1 MAQNNAAA
9 AVSSVFRTPELKDK
23 IVFTLLCLLVYRI
36 GAHITA
42 PGIDTQA
49 LIDFFANQGKSGSG
63 GLLGLYDLFTGGQLS
78 RATVF
83 ALGIM
88 PYISASIFLQIAG
101 AVVPSVEKMQKDE
114 EGRKKIN
121 QWTRYATVALAA
133 VQAWGFALF
142 TESLTGAIA
151 HPGMA
156 FRFQMAFFLTTGAIF
171 VMWLGEQ
178 ITERGLGNG
187 ASLIIFFSI
196 VERIWPGI
204 GTTFGFVNTGAIG
217 SFSLLVLAALMVA
230 VVAGVVA
237 ITMAARRI
245 LIQIPQRTMARGRMR
260 EAARSFIPLRINTA
274 GVMPIVFA
282 QSIIVVPGAFAQFF
296 KNTTA
301 QRLAELFAPGSGW
314 YIGLMAFLILFFT
327 YFYTSIIFNPIDLAE
342 NLKKQGGFI
351 PGVKPG
357 AKTAE
362 YIDQVVSRITL
373 PGALF
378 LTAIALLPVLISRLI
393 NVPSSVSF
401 GGTSL
406 LIVVGV
412 ALDTLA
418 QVQQHLLLRKY
429 DGFMKKGKL
438 KIRGRQQPGPGGF

>member
-1 MAQNNAAA
+1 MAQPNAAT
-9 AVSSVFRTPELKDK
+9 AVKNVFNTPELKDK
-23 IVFTLLCLLVYRI
+23 ILFTLLCLLVYRI

-42 PGIDTQA
+42 PGVDVVA
-49 LIDFFANQGKSGSG
+49 LTDFFRNQSQQNGG

-88 PYISASIFLQIAG
+88 PYISASIFVQIAG
-101 AVVPSVEKMQKDE
+101 AVIPQVEKMQKDE
-114 EGRKKIN
+114 EGRKRIN
-121 QWTRYATVALAA
+121 QWTRYGTVAMAM
-133 VQAWGFALF
+133 VEAWGFALF
-142 TESLTGAIA
+142 TESLQGAVGT
-151 HPGMA
+151 PGFG
-156 FRFQMAFFLTTGAIF
+156 FRLQMAFFLVTGALF

-204 GTTFGFVNTGAIG
+204 GTTFRFVQTGAIG
-217 SFSLLVLAALMVA
+217 TFSLLVLGALMVG

-282 QSIIVVPGAFAQFF
+282 QSIIVVPGALAQFSH
-296 KNTTA
+296 NPTA
-301 QRLAELFAPGSGW
+301 QWLAELFSPGSVW
-314 YIGLMAFLILFFT
+314 YLILMAILILFFT
-327 YFYTSIIFNPIDLAE
+327 YFYTSIIFNPIDLSE

-357 AKTAE
+357 ARTAE
-362 YIDQVVSRITL
+362 YIDQVVTRITL
-373 PGALF
+373 PGAIF
-378 LTAIALLPVLISRLI
+378 LTLIALLPVLIGRAV
-393 NVPSSVSF
+393 NAPFVF

-429 DGFMKKGKL
+429 DGFMKKGRL
-438 KIRGRQQPGPGGF
+438 KVRGSQSATSGF

>member
-9 AVSSVFRTPELKDK
+9 AVSSVFKTPELKDK

-49 LIDFFANQGKSGSG
+49 LIDFFANSGKQGGG
-63 GLLGLYDLFTGGQLS
+63 GLLGLYDLFTGGNLS

-121 QWTRYATVALAA
+121 QWTRYATVLLAA

-156 FRFQMAFFLTTGAIF
+156 FRFQMAFFLMTGAIF

-217 SFSLLVLAALMVA
+217 SFSLLVLAILMVA

-296 KNTTA
+296 KNATA
-301 QRLAELFAPGSGW
+301 QRIAEAFAPGSAL
-314 YIGLMAFLILFFT
+314 YLIASAVLILFFT

-378 LTAIALLPVLISRLI
+378 LTAIALLPVLISRMV
-393 NVPSSVSF
+393 NVPNSVSF

>member
-9 AVSSVFRTPELKDK
+9 AVSSVFKTPELKDK
-23 IVFTLLCLLVYRI
+23 ILFTLLCLLVYRI

-42 PGIDTQA
+42 PGVDILA
-49 LIDFFANQGKSGSG
+49 LTDFFKNQKNSG

-121 QWTRYATVALAA
+121 QWTRYATVFLAA

-142 TESLTGAIA
+142 TESLQGAIA
-151 HPGMA
+151 TPGMA
-156 FRFQMAFFLTTGAIF
+156 FRLQMAFFLTTGAIF

-204 GTTFGFVNTGAIG
+204 FATFGYVNTQVIG
-217 SFSLLVLAALMVA
+217 LFNLFVLIAVMVA

-237 ITMAARRI
+237 ITMASRRI

-282 QSIIVVPGAFAQFF
+282 QSIIVVPGAFASFSHNAF
-296 KNTTA
+296 A
-301 QRLAELFAPGSGW
+301 QRVADLFALGSFW
-314 YIGLMAFLILFFT
+314 YLALSAILILFFT

-362 YIDQVVSRITL
+362 YIDQVVTRITL
-373 PGALF
+373 PGAVF
-378 LTAIALLPVLISRLI
+378 LTVIALLPVVISRAV
-393 NVPSSVSF
+393 NVPFGF

-438 KIRGRQQPGPGGF
+438 KIRGRQQTTPGGF

>member
-9 AVSSVFRTPELKDK
+9 AVTNIFKTPELKEK
-23 IVFTLLCLLVYRI
+23 ILFTLLCLLVYRI
-36 GAHITA
+36 GAHVTA
-42 PGIDTQA
+42 PGVDVVA
-49 LIDFFANQGKSGSG
+49 LQDFFRNTGQTGG

-78 RATVF
+78 RATVL

-88 PYISASIFLQIAG
+88 PYISASIFMQIAA
-101 AVVPSVEKMQKDE
+101 AVVPQLEKMNKDE
-114 EGRKKIN
+114 EGRKRVN
-121 QWTRYATVALAA
+121 QWTRYATVLLAW

-142 TESLTGAIA
+142 TESLQGAVQG
-151 HPGMA
+151 PGFA
-156 FRFQMAFFLTTGAIF
+156 FRFQMAFFLTAGAVF

-187 ASLIIFFSI
+187 ASLLIFFSI

-204 GTTFGFVNTGAIG
+204 GQTFRFVSTGAIG
-217 SFSLLVLAALMVA
+217 AFSLVVLVALMVA
-230 VVAGVVA
+230 VVAAVVYV
-237 ITMAARRI
+237 TMAARRI

-260 EAARSFIPLRINTA
+260 EAARSFIPLRIVTA

-282 QSIIVVPGAFAQFF
+282 QSVIVVPGAIAQFWGGP
-296 KNTTA
+296 
-301 QRLAELFAPGSGW
+301 RLQTFAEYFNPGTPW
-314 YIGLMAFLILFFT
+314 YYLLSAVLILFFT

-373 PGALF
+373 PGAIF
-378 LTAIALLPVLISRLI
+378 LTLIALLPIWISGLI
-393 NVPSSVSF
+393 NVPFAF

-418 QVQQHLLLRKY
+418 QMQQHLLLRKY
-429 DGFMKKGKL
+429 DGFMKKGRL
-438 KIRGRQQPGPGGF
+438 RFRGRQSTIGGF

>member
-1 MAQNNAAA
+1 VAQNNAAA
-9 AVSSVFRTPELKDK
+9 QAVSNAFRTPELKDK
-23 IVFTLLCLLVYRI
+23 ILFTLLCLFIYRV

-42 PGIDTQA
+42 PGIDVVA
-49 LIDFFANQGKSGSG
+49 LTDFFRNESQSGG

-88 PYISASIFLQIAG
+88 PYISASIFVQIAG
-101 AVVPSVEKMQKDE
+101 AVMPQVEKMQKDE

-121 QWTRYATVALAA
+121 QWTRYATVLLAA
-133 VQAWGFALF
+133 VTGWGYGLF
-142 TESLTGAIA
+142 VEGLQGAVA
-151 HPGMA
+151 EPG
-156 FRFQMAFFLTTGAIF
+156 FGFKLQMAFFLTTGAVF

-178 ITERGLGNG
+178 ITERGIGNG

-204 GTTFGFVNTGAIG
+204 GSTFRFVSTGVIG
-217 SFSLLVLAALMVA
+217 PFSLLVLAILMVA
-230 VVAGVVA
+230 IVAAVVGM
-237 ITMAARRI
+237 TMAARRI

-260 EAARSFIPLRINTA
+260 EAARSFIPLRLNTA

-282 QSIIVVPGAFAQFF
+282 QSIVVVPGAIATFWR
-296 KNTTA
+296 NPTA
-301 QRLAELFAPGSGW
+301 QRVADAFNTEGTLFLVTQA
-314 YIGLMAFLILFFT
+314 ILILFFT

-362 YIDQVVSRITL
+362 YIDAVVTRITL

-378 LTAIALLPVLISRLI
+378 LTTIALLPVIIANII
-393 NVPSSVSF
+393 NVPFAF

-418 QVQQHLLLRKY
+418 QMQQHLLLRKY

-438 KIRGRQQPGPGGF
+438 KIRGRQQTTPGGF

>member
-9 AVSSVFRTPELKDK
+9 AVSNIFKTPELKDK

-36 GAHITA
+36 GAHVTA
-42 PGIDTQA
+42 PGVDVGA
-49 LIDFFANQGKSGSG
+49 LQDFFRNSGQAGG

-78 RATVF
+78 RATVL

-88 PYISASIFLQIAG
+88 PYISASIFMQIAA
-101 AVVPSVEKMQKDE
+101 AVVPQLEKMNKDE
-114 EGRKKIN
+114 EGRKRVN
-121 QWTRYATVALAA
+121 QWTRYATVLLAW

-142 TESLTGAIA
+142 TESLQGAVA
-151 HPGMA
+151 TPGFG
-156 FRFQMAFFLTTGAIF
+156 FRIQMAFFLTAGAVF

-187 ASLIIFFSI
+187 ASLLIFFSI

-204 GTTFGFVNTGAIG
+204 GQTFRFVSTGAIG
-217 SFSLLVLAALMVA
+217 AFSLIVLIALMVSVVAA
-230 VVAGVVA
+230 VVYV
-237 ITMAARRI
+237 TMAARRI

-260 EAARSFIPLRINTA
+260 EASRSFIPLRIVTA

-282 QSIIVVPGAFAQFF
+282 QSVIVIPGALAQFWGGPRVQTF
-296 KNTTA
+296 AEYFNPGTT
-301 QRLAELFAPGSGW
+301 LY
-314 YIGLMAFLILFFT
+314 YILMAVLILFFT

-362 YIDQVVSRITL
+362 YIDRVISRITL
-373 PGALF
+373 PGAIF
-378 LTAIALLPVLISRLI
+378 LTLIALLPIWITGLI
-393 NVPSSVSF
+393 NVPFVF

-418 QVQQHLLLRKY
+418 QMQQHLLLRKY
-429 DGFMKKGKL
+429 DGFMKKGRL
-438 KIRGRQQPGPGGF
+438 RFRGRQSTIGGL

>member
-1 MAQNNAAA
+1 MAQSNAAA
-9 AVSSVFRTPELKDK
+9 AVRNIWNTVELKEK
-23 IVFTLLCLLVYRI
+23 ILFTLLCLLVYRI
-36 GAHITA
+36 GAHVTA
-42 PGIDTQA
+42 PGVDPQA
-49 LIDFFANQGKSGSG
+49 LVEFFRNQSNGG

-101 AVVPSVEKMQKDE
+101 AVLPQVEKMQKDE

-121 QWTRYATVALAA
+121 QWTRYATVILAV

-142 TESLTGAIA
+142 TESLQGVVGQ
-151 HPGMA
+151 PGLG
-156 FRFQMAFFLTTGAIF
+156 FRMQMTFFLTTGAIF

-187 ASLIIFFSI
+187 ASLMIFFSI

-204 GTTFGFVNTGAIG
+204 WQTFQFVSTGAIG
-217 SFSLLVLAALMVA
+217 TFNLLVLVVLMVA
-230 VVAGVVA
+230 VVAAVVA
-237 ITMAARRI
+237 VTMAARRV

-260 EAARSFIPLRINTA
+260 EASRSFIPLRLNSS

-282 QSIIVVPGAFAQFF
+282 QSVIVIPGALAQFSGNAALRDF
-296 KNTTA
+296 
-301 QRLAELFAPGSGW
+301 AERFNPGTVW
-314 YIGLMAFLILFFT
+314 YYILSAILILFFT

-362 YIDQVVSRITL
+362 YIDDVVSKITL
-373 PGALF
+373 PGAIF
-378 LTAIALLPVLISRLI
+378 LTVIALLPIWISRLI
-393 NVPSSVSF
+393 NVPFGF

-412 ALDTLA
+412 ALDTLT
-418 QVQQHLLLRKY
+418 QMQQHLLLRKY
-429 DGFMKKGKL
+429 DGFMKKGRVRF
-438 KIRGRQQPGPGGF
+438 RGRQQGTPGGF